1 MNRRDLML
9 TAQIDSEGAEPHL
22 VVHGYNRAKEVQQ
35 DLAGNGGRIVPVRR
49 LINKR
54 TGEEVNASY
63 EQASNYFEQWKE
75 DGVQELIPYLNEEKL
90 LEWRDA
96 EEDLETANETV
107 GETAARWADN
117 SWRFVKDWG
126 ANIGKSLAKIGTHAL
141 KSAVG
146 LAQLTAGNQG
156 VGVGIGGMATPQ
168 VRHQAAKGSA
178 QMRQALDRVDE
189 EHLDTTPAGYDA
201 EDKGLMEYSYDLVTG
216 GTNLASQLLIGGAVG
231 AATGGTSVPYA
242 LMVAAES
249 GGETHAAAMAN
260 GKGADQAA
268 LLGAGDAAV
277 SYALATLDTVGG
289 SISRAA
295 GPAGKK
301 ALGKAFLEGLKRPFT
316 SPAEAAKIAR
326 RVGWEV
332 ISEMGDTYSHL
343 SFLQGAGVEITQ
355 EDKLIASGVA
365 GLYALG
371 ASGFMEVGGRIAA
384 NSEIKKARKA
394 YAADRLNQAN
404 EALQELT
411 PERLKEIEALG
422 EEPITT
428 GQRVSNTE
436 PGGAR
441 VVTPRGSVIF
451 ADGSEVFA
459 DGTIRTPNGVVT
471 NSEGE
476 PITVMP
482 ETSDSA
488 NVDLFRLIRESDLQ
502 VQNIPVDSLKVN
514 DQIVQFKQDADP
526 NTGVVEGERL
536 QGAFNP
542 IPAKPILVMEFAD
555 GSREVVTGRHRLDL
569 AKQNNMKSIPA
580 NIIYEKDGWTVDAAR
595 LMDAY
600 DNILDGKGSDQD
612 FVDFFR
618 NAKLDNRAIHEHPE
632 LWSRKRQKDA
642 LVVAKG
648 ASEDL
653 YTFFMAK
660 DDRLNLETA
669 AAIVSGAP
677 RQKGEQN
684 VKIQRA
690 VLKAVLDN
698 GLRANDAALMTRSLA
713 HAYSQ
718 RLEAKGV
725 QQLDLFGED
734 DTVIMAMGLEAK
746 YAQRKINEINTDLR
760 ALKTLLGKQGGNLQA
775 RDALLQKYGLESSE
789 DIQGIQN
796 TITKLDGEV
805 NRWKNYFTDPVL
817 AKQAQAYAREVLH
830 LENPV
835 IEVDGEITTVDDRI
849 QETAQEVEP
858 IYDDPNR
865 EDFDFAMVNELGS
878 TETQRQYDEVTARFT
893 MADGSKDAATWMRAP
908 NGKPTNLSER
918 QWIHARTPYFKQ
930 RFGDWESDPANATKI
945 LDENGEPRV
954 MYHGSPEKFTVF
966 SSKKMGST
974 GTSRGKGYYFTP
986 SKDFASGYADKGG
999 QLYEVFLD
1007 IRKPLAYDHRTMT
1020 RAQIYKL
1027 IDTLDR
1033 KLEAVNGRDMGILMD
1048 FGDVHVQG
1056 RSNVLNEA
1064 TDLLDNN
1071 DSDVDVFAELV
1082 NMTNQYDIVANVT
1095 YELLGYDGIIPTD
1108 TDMEVVALT
1117 PNQIKSATDN
1127 VGTYSSADDDINYSV
1142 IMGEKGAA
1150 NLNTDDSK
1158 NLRVAQAMLNGRAW
1172 RDIPLEERRKIK
1184 LATGWQLGADGTW
1197 KLEKPEGE
1205 LNIEQFFAEKDQ
1217 LTETEYIK
1225 REQELKDRYNKI
1237 ITEAR
1242 KLDDEETANAFFKA
1256 YEKSVAELRS
1266 RVFYPD
1272 RKLHEVLHNDE
1283 LYQAYPLLRE
1293 VRVTFDNKLPG
1304 GARGYFANNRILV
1317 WDRGIT
1323 KKSDLQQAHIDDIRQ
1338 TIIHEIQ
1345 HFIQDIEG
1353 FTRGT
1358 SPYMFKKKSEIPYQ
1372 RQYDILRKLNVHFGN
1387 PHGWPVELISSKLKQ
1402 FPTESEAALFQDV
1415 NQREYWENWHARLN
1429 QIWQRAGYSS
1439 LEEAIADVQ
1448 KADSYRSPYGQYE
1461 SNIGE
1466 VEARNA
1472 ARRTPSDQNKLLE
1485 ETEDV
1490 SREFQH
1496 SYTGVEEHFFGDTF
1510 DARPLKEVDDKK
1522 SQRLNAYFAMPD
1534 GATTIPLTMLRPGK
1548 VEKESSIQNAQRFMR
1563 EAANGLREKRQPID
1577 VVQNEDGTYTIVDGN
1592 ATAHALSRLGEDA
1605 ACVRILGKNQGS
1617 RLLNSVLI
1625 IKPISADVSVKGLGS
1640 LPVEQAINKSYRLA
1654 KENTPILAS
1663 ILKRVHEHQNCKTTM
1678 RKELKSR
1685 ARALEKIKHELD
1697 GDVSKLLGITGG
1709 TIILSE
1715 EMSFKD
1721 VLDSIKKNLPK
1732 GSSIARL
1739 KKFNFTPDA
1748 TGYQDVKVTLQF
1760 ANGGVGEIILISEK
1774 MALVKDGI
1782 GHRLY
1787 ELQRTLEQAEEITP
1801 EINDA
1806 LCAMEDMSEAC
1817 YAPTFDADSFAN
1829 IKARALDALT
1839 RLQSARSQRLLS
1851 SQVINLVKSLSSELQ
1866 TALPPSQDSN
1876 AIPNF
1881 SLIQNI
1887 SSSKAVLPQDTLNA
1901 NINTVKS
1908 QEEIVDLLNADEQN
1922 LKRNDASQDDINASR
1937 GRFNYAST
1945 MDISMYGN
1953 NGRVPVAGS
1962 PAHERGMLPLSLH
1975 HVVEMY
1981 RLLTGKLPRVVAN
1994 RSHGMASA
2002 LGWFNNKTQD
2012 IMVRAQLFGLVDK
2025 TDITVL
2031 HDRLVAKGFFKNED
2045 PTWAA
2050 NHKEKVNKKH
2060 NAVEFERV
2068 RSEQELAKEVDKL
2081 IEQRIKSGIHQ
2092 GIGTKVMAHE
2102 LWHLID
2108 LIDGEAVSKCKE
2120 RGNLLGHLASLKD
2133 SFKKVVADISTA
2145 NDKQITDECLNFI
2158 AQWQGSPDTSHFN
2171 NNPAEVYAEMGA
2183 AMMLDPERVRTNAPQ
2198 FYEAFLN
2205 GVTKKSSVMDRW
2217 VETMD
2222 QMRLGV
2228 DGNALVARLQK
2239 TWTRE
2244 AEIAHRQVRDAI
2256 TKPTMHMKWMDTVR
2270 ILFDRFKPTI
2280 MVVQHAQADVRA
2292 KLKADLKAGVI
2303 IKSDYEAAIARL
2315 DKEMVNIRYAK
2326 EMFSHQYGRS
2336 KLFLIDVNE
2345 KVGKIAEKW
2354 GVDMQTLNA
2363 YMHFKRVSTELQGRA
2378 TALGVDAPTARKE
2391 LNAMVQQLGYAQFKR
2406 VATLAKVFHALYEQ
2420 HVLQNPA
2427 LRQMLGEKRMA
2438 YLDKNKHYVT
2448 MAHTVDADT
2457 VDKVARRLRGEE
2469 PTIDPLEVALQDI
2482 RSLATGGD
2490 RGGIGNV
2497 LHRLEGSF
2505 RPTVSPLAATAQ
2517 TAVTL
2522 LETAQQNAAI
2532 IQVVDALLANN
2543 SPDVKIL
2550 GTGDSRVENAR
2561 YGTIAFMRDG
2571 ERITAR
2577 VPRAVA
2583 DAINQRNT
2591 SIPKLTA
2598 AARLLN
2604 AAFTTNNFA
2613 FAFTAYQRDLDAL
2626 AINTYGLHRSPL
2638 YWLSAFSLGAAIPRK
2653 GNLLSTLS
2661 YATDVSA
2668 YVSAAAQLIPPHIMK
2683 SIGEN
2688 PIGRMLFNRNVSE
2701 YWTSYGHKIAR
2712 IILGGKIEKTLQDA
2726 AAARKAGQQT
2736 KARELEYCAIMAR
2749 HVLED
2754 NILLTMNQLRQ
2765 DDYTKSNLAQLFD
2778 KYGLGYDDPSD
2789 ISPVPR
2795 QLFKEIAKGTGK
2807 GIWRAA
2813 TAYWRSAGYVNELAS
2828 MTNKIAGYCFLHDQ
2842 QVRGEYDQAHQKEI
2856 ALQVMDRAG
2865 DPNFAARG
2873 TIAGMLEMFC
2883 SPFWNAR
2890 REGTMRTLRAAKEHP
2905 GNWTAKVLSH
2915 AAPRIVSLL
2924 ISSGLA
2930 AYYLR
2935 KILGDPSEEEL
2946 EGTTAGEIIHTFDWM
2961 QKAYRNVKPYTL
2973 ENNRVIPI
2981 WLSDDGKTTV
2991 SLKIPIPEE
3000 AKLADMAIN
3009 AWWNT
3014 NMDVYSPNPE
3024 RGWSEL
3030 LKNLGQNIAFD
3041 PSSTGTLF
3049 TTLSS
3054 VLSPYVFGSNPYESY
3069 RNAPMYSEDEFKARF
3084 EKEGYKYL
3092 LKSAGKRIWNNSPLL
3107 PLYRFMRTDEPEARE
3122 DAQTI
3127 RDLLAQPVIGPVLMR
3142 FASVDSEGLEQTKQ
3156 QIDNISERQ
3165 LAVKR
3170 LKAKEHFKHFAEGNP
3185 HLIPDEIWNDWDVV
3199 RYMMKYAK
3207 EGTEDEQKQM
3217 IRSMNR
3223 ITDPRLQKR
3232 ALELMQ

>member
-1 MNRRDLML
+1 MDRRDLML

-35 DLAGNGGRIVPVRR
+35 DLSGNGGRIVPVRR

-54 TGEEVNASY
+54 TGEEVNTSY

-75 DGVQELIPYLNEEKL
+75 DGVQELIPYLNEEKQ
-90 LEWRDA
+90 LEWRDS

-117 SWRFVKDWG
+117 SWRFAKDWG

-189 EHLDTTPAGYDA
+189 EYLDTTPAGYDA

-216 GTNLASQLLIGGAVG
+216 GTNLASQLLIGGTVG
-231 AATGGTSVPYA
+231 AAAGGTSVPYA

-332 ISEMGDTYSHL
+332 VSEMGDTYSHL

-404 EALQELT
+404 EALQEFT
-411 PERLKEIEALG
+411 PERLKEIEALVQD
-422 EEPITT
+422 PITT

-569 AKQNNMKSIPA
+569 AKQNNMKFIPA

-618 NAKLDNRAIHEHPE
+618 NAKLDNRAIQEHPE
-632 LWSRKRQKDA
+632 LWARKRQKDA

-718 RLEAKGV
+718 RLEAKGI

-805 NRWKNYFTDPVL
+805 NRWKNYFTDPIL

-849 QETAQEVEP
+849 QETAPEVEP
-858 IYDDPNR
+858 IYDDPNQ

-878 TETQRQYDEVTARFT
+878 TEAQRQYDEVTARFT

-908 NGKPTNLSER
+908 NGKPTKLSER

-930 RFGDWESDPANATKI
+930 RFGDWENDPANATKI

-1007 IRKPLAYDHRTMT
+1007 IRKPLGYNNRTMT

-1108 TDMEVVALT
+1108 TDLEVIALT

-1127 VGTYSSADDDINYSV
+1127 VGTYSRTNDDINYSV
-1142 IMGEKGAA
+1142 ILGEKGAA

-1184 LATGWQLGADGTW
+1184 LATGWQVGADGTW

-1358 SPYMFKKKSEIPYQ
+1358 SPYMFKKKSEIPYL
-1372 RQYDILRKLNVHFGN
+1372 RQYDTLRKLNVHFGN
-1387 PHGWPVELISSKLKQ
+1387 PHGWPVELIRSKLKQ

-1415 NQREYWENWHARLN
+1415 NQREYWEDWHARLN

-1439 LEEAIADVQ
+1439 LEEAIADIQ

-1496 SYTGVEEHFFGDTF
+1496 NRTGVEEEFFGEAY
-1510 DARPLKEVDDKK
+1510 DARPLQEIEQEIDDRDGTELVKLDQLVSSVRAGQRDRGRRGHYKLSKTSETIKHILKGDFFTVKAGVILDHVKK
-1522 SQRLNAYFAMPD
+1522 DSSHAL
-1534 GATTIPLTMLRPGK
+1534 TIQDWVNISEALHDPLVIARYSKLR
-1548 VEKESSIQNAQRFMR
+1548 
-1563 EAANGLREKRQPID
+1563 
-1577 VVQNEDGTYTIVDGN
+1577 EDGTRYYPNNAYKVWVEAVVDGHWTMIGVDVKTPQRDLHVN
-1592 ATAHALSRLGEDA
+1592 SITTAYGDEFLSLRQEDILYSRNKGEGIRTLLGGPNPREYSES
-1605 ACVRILGKNQGS
+1605 LQS
-1617 RLLNSVLI
+1617 ENSVT
-1625 IKPISADVSVKGLGS
+1625 
-1640 LPVEQAINKSYRLA
+1640 QYRQNV
-1654 KENTPILAS
+1654 KENYLNNVIADIL
-1663 ILKRVHEHQNCKTTM
+1663 R
-1678 RKELKSR
+1678 
-1685 ARALEKIKHELD
+1685 D
-1697 GDVSKLLGITGG
+1697 DKL
-1709 TIILSE
+1709 
-1715 EMSFKD
+1715 
-1721 VLDSIKKNLPK
+1721 
-1732 GSSIARL
+1732 
-1739 KKFNFTPDA
+1739 
-1748 TGYQDVKVTLQF
+1748 
-1760 ANGGVGEIILISEK
+1760 
-1774 MALVKDGI
+1774 
-1782 GHRLY
+1782 
-1787 ELQRTLEQAEEITP
+1787 
-1801 EINDA
+1801 
-1806 LCAMEDMSEAC
+1806 
-1817 YAPTFDADSFAN
+1817 APT
-1829 IKARALDALT
+1829 T
-1839 RLQSARSQRLLS
+1839 
-1851 SQVINLVKSLSSELQ
+1851 E
-1866 TALPPSQDSN
+1866 SN
-1876 AIPNF
+1876 VP
-1881 SLIQNI
+1881 
-1887 SSSKAVLPQDTLNA
+1887 T
-1901 NINTVKS
+1901 T
-1908 QEEIVDLLNADEQN
+1908 
-1922 LKRNDASQDDINASR
+1922 DDINASR
-1937 GRFNYAST
+1937 GRFDYAST

-1953 NGRVPVAGS
+1953 NARVPVAGS

-1981 RLLTGKLPRVVAN
+1981 RLLTGKLPRIVAN
-1994 RSHGMASA
+1994 RSHGMATA

-2205 GVTKKSSVMDRW
+2205 GITKKPSVMDRW

-2438 YLDKNKHYVT
+2438 FLDKNKHYVT

-2591 SIPKLTA
+2591 SIPKITA
-2598 AARLLN
+2598 AARILN

-2626 AINTYGLHRSPL
+2626 SINTYGLHRSPL
-2638 YWLSAFSLGAAIPRK
+2638 YWLSAYSLGAAIPRK
-2653 GNLLSTLS
+2653 GKLLSTLS
-2661 YATDVSA
+2661 YAMDVSA
-2668 YVSAAAQLIPPHIMK
+2668 YVSAAAQFIPPHIMK

-2688 PIGRMLFNRNVSE
+2688 PIGRMIFNRNVSE

-2905 GNWTAKVLSH
+2905 GNWTAKVLSY

-2935 KILGDPSEEEL
+2935 KILGNPSEEEL
-2946 EGTTAGEIIHTFDWM
+2946 EGTTAGEIIHTLDWM

-2973 ENNRVIPI
+2973 ENNRVIPF

-3000 AKLADMAIN
+3000 AKLADMAVI

-3014 NMDVYSPNPE
+3014 YMDAYSPNPE

-3030 LKNLGQNIAFD
+3030 LKILGQNIAFD

-3092 LKSAGKRIWNNSPLL
+3092 LKSAVKRIWNNSPLL

-3142 FASVDSEGLEQTKQ
+3142 FASVDSEGLEQTKR

-3199 RYMMKYAK
+3199 SYMMKYAK

>member
-1 MNRRDLML
+1 MDRRDLML
-9 TAQIDSEGAEPHL
+9 AAQIDSEGAEPHL

-35 DLAGNGGRIVPVRR
+35 ELSGNGGRIVPVRR

-75 DGVQELIPYLNEEKL
+75 DGVQELIPYLNEEKQ

-126 ANIGKSLAKIGTHAL
+126 ANIGKNLAKIGTHAL

-146 LAQLTAGNQG
+146 LAQSTAGNQG
-156 VGVGIGGMATPQ
+156 VGVGIGSMATPQ

-178 QMRQALDRVDE
+178 QIRQALDRVDE
-189 EHLDTTPAGYDA
+189 EHLDTTPVGYDA
-201 EDKGLMEYSYDLVTG
+201 KDKGLMEYSYDLVTG
-216 GTNLASQLLIGGAVG
+216 GMNLASQLLISSAVG
-231 AATGGTSVPYA
+231 AAAGGTSVPYA

-316 SPAEAAKIAR
+316 SSAEAAKIAR

-332 ISEMGDTYSHL
+332 VSEMGDTYSHL

-371 ASGFMEVGGRIAA
+371 ASGLMEVGGRIEA

-422 EEPITT
+422 EDPITT

-618 NAKLDNRAIHEHPE
+618 NAKLDNRVIQEHPE

-718 RLEAKGV
+718 RLEAKGI

-849 QETAQEVEP
+849 QETAPEVEP
-858 IYDDPNR
+858 TYEDPNQ
-865 EDFDFAMVNELGS
+865 EGFDFAMINDLGA
-878 TETQRQYDEVTARFT
+878 TEAQRQYDEVEARFIRS
-893 MADGSKDAATWMRAP
+893 DGSKDPMVWMRAP

-930 RFGDWESDPANATKI
+930 RFGDWENDPENATKI

-1027 IDTLDR
+1027 IDALDR

-1095 YELLGYDGIIPTD
+1095 YEVLGYDGIIPTD
-1108 TDMEVVALT
+1108 TDLEVIALT

-1127 VGTYSSADDDINYSV
+1127 VGTYSRTNDDINYSV

-1150 NLNTDDSK
+1150 NLQNDDSK

-1172 RDIPLEERRKIK
+1172 RDLPLEERRKIK
-1184 LATGWQLGADGTW
+1184 FATGWQVGADGTW

-1217 LTETEYIK
+1217 FTETEYIK

-1237 ITEAR
+1237 IAEAR

-1256 YEKSVAELRS
+1256 YEKSVAELRKQ
-1266 RVFYPD
+1266 VFYPSF
-1272 RKLHEVLHNDE
+1272 KLPEVLRNEE
-1283 LYQAYPLLRE
+1283 LYQAYPSLRE

-1304 GARGYFANNRILV
+1304 GARGYATNNRILV
-1317 WDRGIT
+1317 WDRGVA

-1345 HFIQDIEG
+1345 HIIQDIEG

-1358 SPYMFKKKSEIPYQ
+1358 SPYMFKKKAEIPYQ
-1372 RQYDILRKLNVHFGN
+1372 RQYDTLRKLNIHFGN

-1402 FPTESEAALFQDV
+1402 FPTESEAALFKGV
-1415 NQREYWENWHARLN
+1415 EREYWEDWHARLN

-1439 LEEAIADVQ
+1439 LEEAIADIQ

-1472 ARRTPSDQNKLLE
+1472 ARRTPNDQDKLLE

-1496 SYTGVEEHFFGDTF
+1496 SYTGVEEQFFGDTF
-1510 DARPLKEVDDKK
+1510 DARPLNDIDFSMMNDLGSTNPTAQKKPTATERASRVSVHDMASNEDAMLGQSVASNVAKAVKERKQIGNKLLNLADNGVKPYKIVTELVHALGMIRNRPSTYKTIVNDDG
-1522 SQRLNAYFAMPD
+1522 SSFSVRVSNHRANAENYINKNNSADKHLSLAFVRN
-1534 GATTIPLTMLRPGK
+1534 RPGK
-1548 VEKESSIQNAQRFMR
+1548 FIADARVELKEFEYKEADLATKEVKAIIRALQNAL
-1563 EAANGLREKRQPID
+1563 ENGGNFVDPTGKAIVNESKITPLNKYTPSPK
-1577 VVQNEDGTYTIVDGN
+1577 QNAEPGSFTVDGIPE
-1592 ATAHALSRLGEDA
+1592 AT
-1605 ACVRILGKNQGS
+1605 
-1617 RLLNSVLI
+1617 
-1625 IKPISADVSVKGLGS
+1625 
-1640 LPVEQAINKSYRLA
+1640 
-1654 KENTPILAS
+1654 
-1663 ILKRVHEHQNCKTTM
+1663 
-1678 RKELKSR
+1678 
-1685 ARALEKIKHELD
+1685 
-1697 GDVSKLLGITGG
+1697 
-1709 TIILSE
+1709 
-1715 EMSFKD
+1715 
-1721 VLDSIKKNLPK
+1721 
-1732 GSSIARL
+1732 
-1739 KKFNFTPDA
+1739 
-1748 TGYQDVKVTLQF
+1748 
-1760 ANGGVGEIILISEK
+1760 
-1774 MALVKDGI
+1774 
-1782 GHRLY
+1782 
-1787 ELQRTLEQAEEITP
+1787 
-1801 EINDA
+1801 
-1806 LCAMEDMSEAC
+1806 
-1817 YAPTFDADSFAN
+1817 
-1829 IKARALDALT
+1829 
-1839 RLQSARSQRLLS
+1839 
-1851 SQVINLVKSLSSELQ
+1851 
-1866 TALPPSQDSN
+1866 
-1876 AIPNF
+1876 
-1881 SLIQNI
+1881 
-1887 SSSKAVLPQDTLNA
+1887 
-1901 NINTVKS
+1901 
-1908 QEEIVDLLNADEQN
+1908 
-1922 LKRNDASQDDINASR
+1922 DINAAR

-1945 MDISMYGN
+1945 LDISMYGN
-1953 NGRVPVAGS
+1953 NARVPVAGS

-1981 RLLTGKLPRVVAN
+1981 RLLTGKLPRIVAN

-2050 NHKEKVNKKH
+2050 THKEKVNKKH

-2145 NDKQITDECLNFI
+2145 NDKQINDECLNFI

-2205 GVTKKSSVMDRW
+2205 GITKKPSVMERW

-2303 IKSDYEAAIARL
+2303 LKSDYDAAIARL

-2391 LNAMVQQLGYAQFKR
+2391 LNAMVHQLGYAQFKR

-2427 LRQMLGEKRMA
+2427 LRQMLGQKRMA

-2448 MAHTVDADT
+2448 MAHTVSADT

-2469 PTIDPLEVALQDI
+2469 PSIDPLEVALQDI

-2668 YVSAAAQLIPPHIMK
+2668 YVSAAAQFIPPHIMK

-2688 PIGRMLFNRNVSE
+2688 PIGRMLFNRNVAD

-2789 ISPVPR
+2789 TSPVPR

-3024 RGWSEL
+3024 RGWNEL
-3030 LKNLGQNIAFD
+3030 LKILGQNIAFD

-3122 DAQTI
+3122 EAQTI

-3217 IRSMNR
+3217 IRSMKR

>member
-1 MNRRDLML
+1 MDRRDLML

-35 DLAGNGGRIVPVRR
+35 DLSGNGGRIVPVRR

-75 DGVQELIPYLNEEKL
+75 DGVQELIPYLNEEKQ
-90 LEWRDA
+90 LEWRDS

-117 SWRFVKDWG
+117 SWKFAKDWG

-189 EHLDTTPAGYDA
+189 KYLDTTPAGYDA
-201 EDKGLMEYSYDLVTG
+201 EDKGALEYSYDLVTG

-231 AATGGTSVPYA
+231 AAAGGTSVPYA

-332 ISEMGDTYSHL
+332 VSEMGDTYSHL

-404 EALQELT
+404 EALQEFT
-411 PERLKEIEALG
+411 PERLKEIEALVQD
-422 EEPITT
+422 PITT

-569 AKQNNMKSIPA
+569 AKQNNMKFIPA

-618 NAKLDNRAIHEHPE
+618 NAKLDNRAIQEHPE

-718 RLEAKGV
+718 RLEAKGI

-734 DTVIMAMGLEAK
+734 DTVTLAMGIEAK

-835 IEVDGEITTVDDRI
+835 IEVNGEITTVDDRI
-849 QETAQEVEP
+849 LETAPEVEP
-858 IYDDPNR
+858 TYDDPNQ

-1007 IRKPLAYDHRTMT
+1007 IRKPLGYNNRTMT

-1071 DSDVDVFAELV
+1071 DSDVDIFAELV

-1095 YELLGYDGIIPTD
+1095 YEVLGYDGIIPTD
-1108 TDMEVVALT
+1108 TNLEVVALT

-1127 VGTYSSADDDINYSV
+1127 VGTYSRTNDDINYSV

-1150 NLNTDDSK
+1150 NLQNDDSK

-1184 LATGWQLGADGTW
+1184 FATGWQVGADGTW

-1217 LTETEYIK
+1217 FTETEYIK

-1237 ITEAR
+1237 IAEAR

-1256 YEKSVAELRS
+1256 YEKSVVELRS
-1266 RVFYPD
+1266 KVFYPD
-1272 RKLHEVLHNDE
+1272 RKLHEVLHNEE

-1293 VRVTFDNKLPG
+1293 VRITFDNKFPG
-1304 GARGYFANNRILV
+1304 GARGYATNNRILV
-1317 WDRGIT
+1317 WDRGVA

-1338 TIIHEIQ
+1338 SIIHEI
-1345 HFIQDIEG
+1345 HHIIQDIEG

-1358 SPYMFKKKSEIPYQ
+1358 SPYMFKEKAEIPYQ
-1372 RQYDILRKLNVHFGN
+1372 RQYDTLRKLNIHFGN
-1387 PHGWPVELISSKLKQ
+1387 PHGWPVELIRSKLKQ
-1402 FPTESEAALFQDV
+1402 FPTESEAALFKGV
-1415 NQREYWENWHARLN
+1415 EREYWDDWHARLN

-1439 LEEAIADVQ
+1439 LEEAIADIQ

-1472 ARRTPSDQNKLLE
+1472 ARRTPNDQDKLLE

-1534 GATTIPLTMLRPGK
+1534 GTTTIPLTMLRPGK
-1548 VEKESSIQNAQRFMR
+1548 IEKESSIQNAQRFMR

-1605 ACVRILGKNQGS
+1605 ACVRILGKNRGS
-1617 RLLNSVLI
+1617 RLLNSVLV

-1640 LPVEQAINKSYRLA
+1640 LPVEQAIDKSYRLA

-1697 GDVSKLLGITGG
+1697 GDVSKLLDITGG
-1709 TIILSE
+1709 TIILSD

-1732 GSSIARL
+1732 G
-1739 KKFNFTPDA
+1739 
-1748 TGYQDVKVTLQF
+1748 G
-1760 ANGGVGEIILISEK
+1760 
-1774 MALVKDGI
+1774 
-1782 GHRLY
+1782 
-1787 ELQRTLEQAEEITP
+1787 
-1801 EINDA
+1801 
-1806 LCAMEDMSEAC
+1806 
-1817 YAPTFDADSFAN
+1817 
-1829 IKARALDALT
+1829 
-1839 RLQSARSQRLLS
+1839 
-1851 SQVINLVKSLSSELQ
+1851 SL
-1866 TALPPSQDSN
+1866 
-1876 AIPNF
+1876 
-1881 SLIQNI
+1881 
-1887 SSSKAVLPQDTLNA
+1887 
-1901 NINTVKS
+1901 
-1908 QEEIVDLLNADEQN
+1908 
-1922 LKRNDASQDDINASR
+1922 
-1937 GRFNYAST
+1937 
-1945 MDISMYGN
+1945 
-1953 NGRVPVAGS
+1953 
-1962 PAHERGMLPLSLH
+1962 
-1975 HVVEMY
+1975 
-1981 RLLTGKLPRVVAN
+1981 
-1994 RSHGMASA
+1994 
-2002 LGWFNNKTQD
+2002 
-2012 IMVRAQLFGLVDK
+2012 
-2025 TDITVL
+2025 
-2031 HDRLVAKGFFKNED
+2031 
-2045 PTWAA
+2045 
-2050 NHKEKVNKKH
+2050 
-2060 NAVEFERV
+2060 
-2068 RSEQELAKEVDKL
+2068 
-2081 IEQRIKSGIHQ
+2081 
-2092 GIGTKVMAHE
+2092 
-2102 LWHLID
+2102 
-2108 LIDGEAVSKCKE
+2108 
-2120 RGNLLGHLASLKD
+2120 
-2133 SFKKVVADISTA
+2133 
-2145 NDKQITDECLNFI
+2145 
-2158 AQWQGSPDTSHFN
+2158 
-2171 NNPAEVYAEMGA
+2171 
-2183 AMMLDPERVRTNAPQ
+2183 
-2198 FYEAFLN
+2198 
-2205 GVTKKSSVMDRW
+2205 
-2217 VETMD
+2217 
-2222 QMRLGV
+2222 
-2228 DGNALVARLQK
+2228 
-2239 TWTRE
+2239 
-2244 AEIAHRQVRDAI
+2244 
-2256 TKPTMHMKWMDTVR
+2256 
-2270 ILFDRFKPTI
+2270 
-2280 MVVQHAQADVRA
+2280 
-2292 KLKADLKAGVI
+2292 
-2303 IKSDYEAAIARL
+2303 
-2315 DKEMVNIRYAK
+2315 
-2326 EMFSHQYGRS
+2326 
-2336 KLFLIDVNE
+2336 
-2345 KVGKIAEKW
+2345 
-2354 GVDMQTLNA
+2354 
-2363 YMHFKRVSTELQGRA
+2363 
-2378 TALGVDAPTARKE
+2378 
-2391 LNAMVQQLGYAQFKR
+2391 
-2406 VATLAKVFHALYEQ
+2406 
-2420 HVLQNPA
+2420 
-2427 LRQMLGEKRMA
+2427 
-2438 YLDKNKHYVT
+2438 
-2448 MAHTVDADT
+2448 
-2457 VDKVARRLRGEE
+2457 
-2469 PTIDPLEVALQDI
+2469 
-2482 RSLATGGD
+2482 
-2490 RGGIGNV
+2490 
-2497 LHRLEGSF
+2497 
-2505 RPTVSPLAATAQ
+2505 
-2517 TAVTL
+2517 
-2522 LETAQQNAAI
+2522 
-2532 IQVVDALLANN
+2532 
-2543 SPDVKIL
+2543 
-2550 GTGDSRVENAR
+2550 
-2561 YGTIAFMRDG
+2561 
-2571 ERITAR
+2571 
-2577 VPRAVA
+2577 
-2583 DAINQRNT
+2583 
-2591 SIPKLTA
+2591 
-2598 AARLLN
+2598 
-2604 AAFTTNNFA
+2604 
-2613 FAFTAYQRDLDAL
+2613 
-2626 AINTYGLHRSPL
+2626 
-2638 YWLSAFSLGAAIPRK
+2638 
-2653 GNLLSTLS
+2653 
-2661 YATDVSA
+2661 
-2668 YVSAAAQLIPPHIMK
+2668 
-2683 SIGEN
+2683 
-2688 PIGRMLFNRNVSE
+2688 
-2701 YWTSYGHKIAR
+2701 
-2712 IILGGKIEKTLQDA
+2712 
-2726 AAARKAGQQT
+2726 
-2736 KARELEYCAIMAR
+2736 
-2749 HVLED
+2749 
-2754 NILLTMNQLRQ
+2754 
-2765 DDYTKSNLAQLFD
+2765 
-2778 KYGLGYDDPSD
+2778 
-2789 ISPVPR
+2789 
-2795 QLFKEIAKGTGK
+2795 
-2807 GIWRAA
+2807 
-2813 TAYWRSAGYVNELAS
+2813 
-2828 MTNKIAGYCFLHDQ
+2828 
-2842 QVRGEYDQAHQKEI
+2842 
-2856 ALQVMDRAG
+2856 
-2865 DPNFAARG
+2865 
-2873 TIAGMLEMFC
+2873 
-2883 SPFWNAR
+2883 
-2890 REGTMRTLRAAKEHP
+2890 
-2905 GNWTAKVLSH
+2905 
-2915 AAPRIVSLL
+2915 
-2924 ISSGLA
+2924 
-2930 AYYLR
+2930 
-2935 KILGDPSEEEL
+2935 
-2946 EGTTAGEIIHTFDWM
+2946 
-2961 QKAYRNVKPYTL
+2961 
-2973 ENNRVIPI
+2973 
-2981 WLSDDGKTTV
+2981 
-2991 SLKIPIPEE
+2991 
-3000 AKLADMAIN
+3000 
-3009 AWWNT
+3009 
-3014 NMDVYSPNPE
+3014 
-3024 RGWSEL
+3024 
-3030 LKNLGQNIAFD
+3030 
-3041 PSSTGTLF
+3041 
-3049 TTLSS
+3049 
-3054 VLSPYVFGSNPYESY
+3054 
-3069 RNAPMYSEDEFKARF
+3069 
-3084 EKEGYKYL
+3084 
-3092 LKSAGKRIWNNSPLL
+3092 
-3107 PLYRFMRTDEPEARE
+3107 
-3122 DAQTI
+3122 
-3127 RDLLAQPVIGPVLMR
+3127 
-3142 FASVDSEGLEQTKQ
+3142 
-3156 QIDNISERQ
+3156 
-3165 LAVKR
+3165 
-3170 LKAKEHFKHFAEGNP
+3170 
-3185 HLIPDEIWNDWDVV
+3185 
-3199 RYMMKYAK
+3199 
-3207 EGTEDEQKQM
+3207 
-3217 IRSMNR
+3217 
-3223 ITDPRLQKR
+3223 
-3232 ALELMQ
+3232 